1 MRVDGLNLTEE
12 GPVFNTKVESG
23 NTLPT
28 VFEDGATFLLKVL
41 DGSNK
46 AGLYYAL
53 NGSWENV
60 GSNTPS
66 AGDVAVSG
74 EGLAASTSGGTTTI
88 SLDFSKVSTRA
99 YVDGLITAV
108 QNAEAT
114 AHAAT
119 LSSAEVYAD
128 GAAEAALSS
137 ANTHSGSALTAAV
150 STLNGSLVS
159 STNLLN
165 AAITEG
171 DASTLAAAKSYAD
184 GKTAADLTEA
194 VTQAATHA
202 DAGDAATLSSANSHA
217 DSGAAST
224 LTASKA
230 YTDTK
235 TAAALTSAES
245 YAEAYADEAVANAGA
260 TNVSAAVTTAVAQAA
275 THADAGDAATLVT
288 AKAYAD
294 SGDTTI
300 LTSANTHA
308 DAGDATT
315 LAAAKTYADGLS
327 SGANASVLA
336 DAAAHADSGDVATLA
351 AAKTYA
357 DSTGSA
363 ALASAQAYADVI
375 VQGFDLKNSVR
386 ARSIGNITLSGLQTV
401 DGVALASGDRVFVP
415 EQTDASKNGIYVAS
429 SGTWARAADANSS
442 QKFNTGAMFSVED
455 GTLYQNT
462 AWVLTTKNVNLG
474 VSNLTFTT
482 FGTSVN
488 PDGSTIV
495 KTNNVLSVSPS
506 FTPYDVSIFVVGKPN
521 AADVV
526 ARLLAVRA
534 FNLPVNLVGS
544 IAKVGVVATTDAVFL
559 IKRNGSQI
567 GYITFAAGAAGGV
580 FTFASAVSV
589 TVGDLLTFHTP
600 DTQDATLADMACTL
614 MGNLQ

>member
-53 NGSWENV
+53 NGTWENV

-74 EGLAASTSGGTTTI
+74 EGLEASTSGTTTTI

-171 DASTLAAAKSYAD
+171 DASTLAAAKSYA
-184 GKTAADLTEA
+184 
-194 VTQAATHA
+194 
-202 DAGDAATLSSANSHA
+202 
-217 DSGAAST
+217 
-224 LTASKA
+224 
-230 YTDTK
+230 
-235 TAAALTSAES
+235 ES
-245 YAEAYADEAVANAGA
+245 YAEAYADEAVANASA

-275 THADAGDAATLVT
+275 TQADAGDAATLIT

-300 LTSANTHA
+300 LTSANTYA
-308 DAGDATT
+308 DDGDATT

-351 AAKTYA
+351 AAKSYA
-357 DSTGSA
+357 DATGSA
-363 ALASAQAYADVI
+363 ALASAQAYSDVL

-415 EQTDASKNGIYVAS
+415 EQADASKNGIYVAS
-429 SGTWARAADANSS
+429 SGTWARASDANSS
-442 QKFNTGAMFSVED
+442 QKFNTGAMLSVEE

-474 VSNLTFTT
+474 VSNLSFTT

-534 FNLPVNLVGS
+534 FNLPANLVGS
-544 IAKVGVVATTDAVFL
+544 IAKAGVVATTDAVFL

-567 GYITFAAGAAGGV
+567 GYITFAAGATGGV

-589 TVGDLLTFHTP
+589 AVGDLLTFHTP